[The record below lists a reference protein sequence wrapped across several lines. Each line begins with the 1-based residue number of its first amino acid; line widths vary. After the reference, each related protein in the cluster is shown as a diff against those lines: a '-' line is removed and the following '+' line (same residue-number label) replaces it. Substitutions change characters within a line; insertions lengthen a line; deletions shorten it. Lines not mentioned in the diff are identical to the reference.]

1 MLRQIEWRL
10 QNGCTNDPNVHIPIF
25 RKRWSLILGSFFP
38 VSILNEL
45 KFKKKIVPV
54 MHISVRHGI
63 SYNFSSGVINVE
75 NKDKKTRFL

>member
-1 MLRQIEWRL
+1 M
-10 QNGCTNDPNVHIPIF
+10 
-25 RKRWSLILGSFFP
+25 
-38 VSILNEL
+38 SILNEL